1 MIDEAEPLELLS
13 DVRYKFLDLDV
24 VSFQQRE
31 LVLFF
36 ACPEDFA
43 FEVLLNEILVRGEH

>member
-13 DVRYKFLDLDV
+13 DVRDKLLDLDV
-24 VSFQQRE
+24 VSFQKRE

-36 ACPEDFA
+36 VCPEDFA
-43 FEVLLNEILVRGEH
+43 FEVLLNEIIVGGKD